1 MVAVKSLEYRGI
13 GVAAAMGRNVGVEK
27 IYEENTV
34 YIHMFVVKWVNMVSV
49 KSRSNANNITYK
61 CHSQSHTNVR
71 L

>member
-13 GVAAAMGRNVGVEK
+13 GVAAAMEK